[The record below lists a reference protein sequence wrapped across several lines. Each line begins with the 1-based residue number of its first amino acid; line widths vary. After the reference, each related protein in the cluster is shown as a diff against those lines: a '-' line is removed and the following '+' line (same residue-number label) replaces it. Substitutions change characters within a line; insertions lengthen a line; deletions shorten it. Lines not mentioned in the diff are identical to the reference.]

1 MEVIINK
8 SKSCSFNE
16 VKLSGTFL
24 TDDDVLMMRISEQ
37 TAICLSDGEVYFF
50 KSNEMCRLKDCVI
63 VEREIFEHLKQ
74 EADHYE

>member
-8 SKSCSFNE
+8 SKPA
-16 VKLSGTFL
+16 
-24 TDDDVLMMRISEQ
+24 
-37 TAICLSDGEVYFF
+37 AICLSDGEVYFF
-50 KSNEMCRLKDCVI
+50 KGNEMCRLKDCVI